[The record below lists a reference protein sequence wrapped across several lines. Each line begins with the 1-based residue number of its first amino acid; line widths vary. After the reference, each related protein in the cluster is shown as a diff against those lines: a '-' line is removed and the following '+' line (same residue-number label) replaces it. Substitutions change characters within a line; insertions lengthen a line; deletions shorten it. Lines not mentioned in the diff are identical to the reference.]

1 MNAHD
6 PDLKRELDATL
17 QTRKEL
23 GAEYE
28 SELIDSFMEKVRQ
41 RFDDTSDRELRR
53 QRAERQMAAA
63 RGARP
68 YAGGA
73 GGDGEAAGLGL
84 GERFAFVG
92 VSLVLAIPLS
102 AIGAVNA
109 GVSGLLIT
117 WCGIVGVNAVHALGF
132 FSRFRQERR

>member
-1 MNAHD
+1 MDAHD
-6 PDLKRELDATL
+6 PELKRELDATL

-28 SELIDSFMEKVRQ
+28 SELIDAFMEKVER

-68 YAGGA
+68 YAGG
-73 GGDGEAAGLGL
+73 GGGEAAGVGF

-92 VSLVLAIPLS
+92 VSLVLAVPLS
-102 AIGAVNA
+102 AIGVVNA
-109 GVSGLLIT
+109 GLPGLLVT
-117 WCGIVGVNAVHALGF
+117 WAGIVGVNAVHALGF
-132 FSRFRQERR
+132 FVRFRRERE

>member
-1 MNAHD
+1 MD
-6 PDLKRELDATL
+6 GYEPDLKKELDATL
-17 QTRKEL
+17 QARKEL

-28 SELIDSFMEKVRQ
+28 SELIDAFLEKVQQ
-41 RFDDTSDRELRR
+41 RFDATSDRELRR
-53 QRAERQMAAA
+53 QQAERQMAAA

-68 YAGGA
+68 NA

-92 VSLVLAIPLS
+92 VSLVLAVPLS

-109 GVSGLLIT
+109 GETGLLIT
-117 WCGIVGVNAVHALGF
+117 WGGIVGVNAVHALGV
-132 FSRFRQERR
+132 FSRFRRDR